1 MPCAA
6 QRRGRGL
13 LWRCATTT
21 TRPPPPPPFA
31 GLQDGPFLSPFC
43 CFPTSQHCAEDLA
56 FFDAMVEKGLLAR
69 LQDVLDRPFATV
81 TYSEAIK
88 LLLAAK
94 KQFEYPVAWGI
105 DLQSEH
111 ER

>member
-1 MPCAA
+1 
-6 QRRGRGL
+6 L
-13 LWRCATTT
+13 
-21 TRPPPPPPFA
+21 
-31 GLQDGPFLSPFC
+31 
-43 CFPTSQHCAEDLA
+43 QHCPEDLA
-56 FFDAMVEKGLLAR
+56 FFDSMVEKGLLAR
-69 LQDVLDRPFATV
+69 LQDVLDKPFATV

-88 LLLAAK
+88 LLLASQ